1 MWLRVRKYGKRVFRS
16 LSCFLIELEREK
28 ESEVVA
34 GKVRKREV
42 AELYP
47 D

>member
-1 MWLRVRKYGKRVFRS
+1 MWLGVRKYGKRIFGS
-16 LSCFLIELEREK
+16 LNCFLIELEREK

-42 AELYP
+42 ADLYP